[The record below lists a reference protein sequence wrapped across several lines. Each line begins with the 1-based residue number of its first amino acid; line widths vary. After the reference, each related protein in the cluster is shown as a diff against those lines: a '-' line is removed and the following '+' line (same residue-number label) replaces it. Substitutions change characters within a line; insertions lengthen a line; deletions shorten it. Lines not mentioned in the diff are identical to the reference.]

1 MPEMEQEVQQL
12 EEKYK
17 DLEQLKVLEGK
28 IVELK
33 KEIAWAQVIELEK
46 VSLILSHPEALLW
59 QVKSSGFRQSK
70 ITKCPL
76 LVNLGGKGLKIL

>member
-46 VSLILSHPEALLW
+46 VSLIFHTQRLSFDE
-59 QVKSSGFRQSK
+59 
-70 ITKCPL
+70 
-76 LVNLGGKGLKIL
+76 

>member
-1 MPEMEQEVQQL
+1 MPEMEQEVEQL

-46 VSLILSHPEALLW
+46 VSLILSHPEALL
-59 QVKSSGFRQSK
+59 
-70 ITKCPL
+70 
-76 LVNLGGKGLKIL
+76 